1 MNGGAVSWCSSKQS
15 VVAGS
20 TCEAEYMAASE
31 AAHEAIWVKE
41 FITDLGV
48 IPNASGPIKLFCDS
62 THAEHGT
69 HLAIEDAAC
78 LGSGRTKDVDAL
90 VVETHILETLDV
102 VLSEMADYAVAAC
115 DRHGQTA
122 AVALET
128 ATDAAVFGVEVIDE
142 GLRLLFL
149 GNLYLALQ
157 FLCLGNGATVFLV
170 ALLLSLAL
178 GCLCL
183 LLLAGEFGLLSCQ
196 FLGLALS
203 LRLGT
208 LGFLG
213 CLALCLGDSPLA
225 GFLHLDGHEAVDLGI
240 DGCITLLLSW
250 TQVAMAFHALSI
262 AF

>member
-1 MNGGAVSWCSSKQS
+1 
-15 VVAGS
+15 
-20 TCEAEYMAASE
+20 MAHHHS
-31 AAHEAIWVKE
+31 
-41 FITDLGV
+41 
-48 IPNASGPIKLFCDS
+48 CDS

-183 LLLAGEFGLLSCQ
+183 FLLAGEFGLLSCQ

-240 DGCITLLLSW
+240 DGGITLLLCGDDALYGLLLFL
-250 TQVAMAFHALSI
+250 QCAHHVLLLHLLAFERATLLFSFI
-262 AF
+262 